1 MKKKVTLIVSLI
13 VGILISIPIYGFV
26 GIPNLWDTISNI
38 NLKYLIPYLITVI
51 LIYSALVFRW
61 KIIID
66 AGNVKI
72 PYRRLYLYKLAGYAI
87 SYVTPMAH
95 LGGEPVRGMLL
106 KRDGLSAQE
115 GMSTV
120 LIDKSIEFSTDI
132 ILGCIGLFVLLTTFS
147 FTQNSFFFVL
157 ALVLSGLGLIIL
169 FYYSML
175 KGKYFF
181 MRFFEFI
188 KLYKFKRLRNFL
200 KQMRKTE
207 DNMLAFFKN
216 HKYAFRNATLIQFAL
231 WFMMFFEYK
240 YLLLM
245 LGVDLP
251 LIHIFLVF
259 AIVGVSYVMPVPA
272 ALGTMEA
279 GNVGVLALSNT
290 KSSVGLAVSI
300 IVRLK
305 DLTITALGFIFL
317 AYIGVTW
324 KKINKIKTIKY

>member
-1 MKKKVTLIVSLI
+1 MKNKVTLIVSLL

-26 GIPNLWDTISNI
+26 GIPNLWDILTNLH
-38 NLKYLIPYLITVI
+38 LKYLPYYLLTVFI
-51 LIYSALVFRW
+51 IYTTLVFRW

-66 AGNVKI
+66 AGNVRI
-72 PYRRLYLYKLAGYAI
+72 PYGRLFLYKVAGYAV
-87 SYVTPMAH
+87 SYITPMAH

-120 LIDKSIEFSTDI
+120 LIDKSIEFATDI
-132 ILGCIGLFVLLTTFS
+132 ILGCIGLFVLLSTFS
-147 FTQNSFFFVL
+147 FTQNSYVFIL
-157 ALVLSGLGLIIL
+157 ALVVSGFVLIIM

-181 MRFFEFI
+181 MRFFKFI
-188 KLYKFKRLRNFL
+188 KLHRLKRMQNFL
-200 KQMRKTE
+200 KQMTQTE

-216 HKYAFRNATLIQFAL
+216 HKRAFRNATLIQFSL
-231 WFMMFFEYK
+231 WFLMFFEYK
-240 YLLLM
+240 FLLLM

-251 LIHIFLVF
+251 MIHVFLVF
-259 AIVGVSYVMPVPA
+259 AIIGVAYIMPVPA

-305 DLTITALGFIFL
+305 DLLITAIGLGFL
-317 AYIGVTW
+317 AYIGFTW
-324 KKINKIKTIKY
+324 KKINKIKKIKY